1 MSDKA
6 TFAWADSLNLDRQLT
21 KDKRQ
26 VHPAGCATK
35 DLHMG
40 QTVKSVLRMC
50 GNFKLTAH
58 IREGAQKCV

>member
-6 TFAWADSLNLDRQLT
+6 IFAWADSLNLDVQLT

-26 VHPAGCATK
+26 VHPAGYATK

-40 QTVKSVLRMC
+40 QTVKSLLRMC
-50 GNFKLTAH
+50 GNLKLPAH

>member
-6 TFAWADSLNLDRQLT
+6 IFAWADSLNLDVQLT

-26 VHPAGCATK
+26 VHPAECATK
-35 DLHMG
+35 DLHIG
-40 QTVKSVLRMC
+40 QTVKSLVRMC
-50 GNFKLTAH
+50 GNLKLTAH